1 MIFEVRQ
8 VHKRITRDSRRSSG
22 GGARRK
28 AAPKRNAADPGVLV
42 GIAEGIDSRDPV
54 ARQRR

>member
-8 VHKRITRDSRRSSG
+8 VHKRITRDSSRSSG
-22 GGARRK
+22 GGAGRK
-28 AAPKRNAADPGVLV
+28 AAPERDAADLGVLV

-54 ARQRR
+54 ARQSR